1 MSAFVGI
8 WRSKFS
14 LFPTYVHTVFV
25 LCSLLWCYVLT
36 LEVSSGLYIHPVL
49 NITTSKSVKKSTSDC
64 IQLSSLGQ
72 ESILCPIRTLTFSW
86 HSRDGSWLSYGLD
99 NRGNAVRNQVEGR
112 STPLKSLDGLWET
125 PSFPQREVKR
135 PKVKLI
141 VPIYNRDKEW
151 VEICFHS
158 PILLRGVHGDNF
170 ASHLA
175 CVKIAVNKSSPL
187 QPGCTQVP
195 FYTGSWISGLQILM
209 TVKSYR

>member
-1 MSAFVGI
+1 M
-8 WRSKFS
+8 
-14 LFPTYVHTVFV
+14 
-25 LCSLLWCYVLT
+25 
-36 LEVSSGLYIHPVL
+36 
-49 NITTSKSVKKSTSDC
+49 
-64 IQLSSLGQ
+64 
-72 ESILCPIRTLTFSW
+72 
-86 HSRDGSWLSYGLD
+86 
-99 NRGNAVRNQVEGR
+99 EGR
-112 STPLKSLDGLWET
+112 STTLKSLDGLWET

-209 TVKSYR
+209 TVKSYRYRQVTFPPWFRLRNVLLRLFWQHYTYLRKKKPSIR